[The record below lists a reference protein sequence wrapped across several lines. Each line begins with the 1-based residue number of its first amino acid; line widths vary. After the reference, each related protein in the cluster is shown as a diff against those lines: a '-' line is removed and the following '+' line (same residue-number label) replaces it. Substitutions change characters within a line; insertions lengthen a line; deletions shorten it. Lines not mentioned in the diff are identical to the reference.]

1 MIAKLRI
8 DMSSGLLEVEGSEDF
23 VKSIYEDF
31 KANLAKSPVPVQNPK
46 ADHQMDQEKPP
57 ASKKKVKAKKPSAA
71 NSFPSKTKAKK
82 APGLVKDLDLSGGT
96 DEPSLKEFFAG
107 YDHKTNYE
115 RNLIFTY
122 YLKQVINVDKV
133 TLDHIFTCYRN
144 VNQKI
149 PKALEQS
156 MRDTA
161 KGRGWV
167 DIDNLD
173 DIGVPVAGINHLEHD
188 MKRAEQ

>member
-1 MIAKLRI
+1 MNTKLRI
-8 DMSSGLLEVEGSEDF
+8 DVSSGLLEVEGSEDF

-31 KANLAKSPVPVQNPK
+31 KDNLKTSPAPNP
-46 ADHQMDQEKPP
+46 DSGHEVEQEEP
-57 ASKKKVKAKKPSAA
+57 AVKRKVKTKKPSAA
-71 NSFPSKTKAKK
+71 NSTPGKVKAKK
-82 APGLVKDLDLSGGT
+82 APGFVKDLDLSGGP
-96 DEPSLKEFFAG
+96 DEPSLKEFFAR

-115 RNLIFTY
+115 RNLIFIY

-144 VNQKI
+144 VSQKI

-161 KGRGWV
+161 KDRGWV
-167 DIDNLD
+167 DIDDLD

-188 MKRAEQ
+188 MKKAEKQ